1 MYHLLLSPPSLTP
14 VCFFRAPRLADTTVR
29 GPAALGQ
36 LVNAA
41 VVHLDMYMAV
51 LDLVVKVPKM

>member
-1 MYHLLLSPPSLTP
+1 M
-14 VCFFRAPRLADTTVR
+14 TVR

-41 VVHLDMYMAV
+41 VVQLDIFMAV
-51 LDLVVKVPKM
+51 LDLVVKVPQVFKKELVHHEPQDHAAAAIQVCL